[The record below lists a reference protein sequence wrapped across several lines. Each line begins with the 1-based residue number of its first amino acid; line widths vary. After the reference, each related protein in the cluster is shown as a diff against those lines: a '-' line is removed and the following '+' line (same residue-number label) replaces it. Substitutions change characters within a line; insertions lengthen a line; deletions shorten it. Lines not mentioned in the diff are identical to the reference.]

1 MQKAPILLATRLSP
15 MIEAQWQENLQAI
28 MPEENILSLNQI
40 HDRRGIEIALVA
52 NPPSGILGDFPDLKW
67 IQSLWAG
74 VENLLTDKTLPKI
87 PICRLIDPDL
97 AQAMAETVTAAV
109 MAFHRDFDLY
119 QSQQQQKLWR
129 QHPPV
134 STRERSVT
142 ILGLGEMGRVSAAML
157 ASLGFSVH
165 GWSRSPKN
173 LQDITCYHG
182 EEGLRRSVDQANIL
196 VNLLPL
202 TEQTRAILNRDIFQ
216 LLAPDACLI
225 NFGRGGHLVEAELLD
240 YLEQDKIRHAFLDVF
255 VQEPLPTEH
264 PFWSHPKIT
273 VFPHIAATTN
283 PVSASKVIAQNI
295 RHYRQ
300 TGVIPVSCNRVLGY

>member
-15 MIEAQWQENLQAI
+15 KVEAQWQKNLQAM
-28 MPEENILSLNQI
+28 MPEENILTLNQI
-40 HDRRGIEIALVA
+40 QVRRGIEMALVA
-52 NPPSGILGDFPDLKW
+52 NPPSGVLGDFPDLKW

-74 VENLLTDKTLPKI
+74 VENLLTDKTLPEI

-119 QSQQQQKLWR
+119 KSQQQQKSWL

-134 STRERSVT
+134 FARNRHVT
-142 ILGLGEMGRVSAAML
+142 ILGLGEMGRASAAML
-157 ASLGFSVH
+157 AALGFSIH
-165 GWSRSPKN
+165 GWSRSPQN
-173 LQDITCYHG
+173 LQDVTCYHG
-182 EEGLRRSVDQANIL
+182 EDGLRQSVDQANIL

-202 TEQTRAILNRDIFQ
+202 TEQTYAILNRDIFQ
-216 LLAPDACLI
+216 HLAPDACLI
-225 NFGRGGHLVEAELLD
+225 NFGRGAHLVEDDLLD
-240 YLEQDKIRHAFLDVF
+240 YLEQGKIRHAFLDVF
-255 VQEPLPTEH
+255 AKEPLPIEH
-264 PFWSHPKIT
+264 LFWSHPKIT
-273 VFPHIAATTN
+273 VFPHIAAMTN

-295 RHYRQ
+295 YRYRQ